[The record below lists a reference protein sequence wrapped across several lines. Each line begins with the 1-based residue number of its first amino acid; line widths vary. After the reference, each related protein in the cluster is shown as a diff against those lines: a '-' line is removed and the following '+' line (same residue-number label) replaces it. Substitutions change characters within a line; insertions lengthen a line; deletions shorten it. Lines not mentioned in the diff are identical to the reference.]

1 MTSMETTLEQVLVA
15 AKNRHAPVTV
25 EAAGYIALALADAVA
40 TSPAIVKEGNVR
52 LHEDG
57 AVALA
62 GALRATNELAAE
74 RCVRVLLGQ
83 MLHVAVGTSPAL
95 AACARRTEGAGTAA
109 LVRELEAAL
118 VPVNRSAAK
127 RSIARM
133 MREASRAAAGSMPDR
148 RQPFG
153 IPAATPRTTAPSA
166 PRAAPVPAPVAS
178 EPSPASPAS
187 AGNAPAVPAPAPVDE
202 ARRAAEPAPTPA
214 RDASAPA
221 DNLAASPDNVLEAA
235 TEPEYTEP
243 IAVPPAPTE
252 VLGEVAGPAV
262 SGPVVCC
269 TAGDEPIEG
278 GDDQGGNLEEG
289 PELLTYEPPAVEG
302 DEAFDFGTAAP
313 PAVGARELAHKPPEA
328 PKTASVAKP
337 ADQPP
342 PAPTQR
348 PVQVVDREQHAAR
361 PEGAAADNPR
371 EPVGTSGATPA
382 ASQAPESEHVAA
394 SAGKPEALSRHDP
407 RAAVQPAAAGSL
419 PGEAV
424 ACAAPAACT
433 APQGARIDRV
443 NELLAEFGEARERSS
458 REVAGELKQMLGLVP
473 TPPPPTVAISGDAGN
488 ASEAAGEPGASHLL
502 PPVELARPRRPKLA
516 FGLAVILLILAI
528 MGLGAVY
535 WTYPQLLLHQ

>member
-40 TSPAIVKEGNVR
+40 TSPAILKEGNVR

-313 PAVGARELAHKPPEA
+313 PAVGARELATDV
-328 PKTASVAKP
+328 PKTALVVERLAK
-337 ADQPP
+337 PP

-348 PVQVVDREQHAAR
+348 AVQVVDQEQHAAG
-361 PEGAAADNPR
+361 PEGFSADRPR
-371 EPVGTSGATPA
+371 EPWCTNVATA
-382 ASQAPESEHVAA
+382 AAFHAPESEHAAA
-394 SAGKPEALSRHDP
+394 SAGKPEALSRHSP
-407 RAAVQPAAAGSL
+407 AAAVQPAVAGSS
-419 PGEAV
+419 PDETV
-424 ACAAPAACT
+424 ACATPAAFT
-433 APQGARIDRV
+433 AAQRARLDRV
-443 NELLAEFGEARERSS
+443 NELLAGFGEARERSS
-458 REVAGELKQMLGLVP
+458 RDVAGDLKQMLGLAP

-488 ASEAAGEPGASHLL
+488 ASEAAGEPGARHLL

-528 MGLGAVY
+528 AGLVAVY
-535 WTYPQLLLHQ
+535 WAYPQLLLHQ